1 MKLAGILTTM
11 LASVSVATP
20 VRVYHAEPYVTAT
33 NTEFGPL
40 IEGAAVDKSGS
51 FYAVN
56 FNDSKAATG
65 MVYPK
70 QGLLY
75 KDKLLDDSW
84 FNAIRFNIDKTG
96 VQEAYLGDVVNHRIV
111 RVRDPG
117 GSGKFVHS
125 ETFCHNTG
133 ILQPNDLA
141 IAHSTG
147 RLFLSGMRFA
157 SDSALGDGDL
167 WTCDMNGTATRLG
180 VFFRTN
186 GIEVSPDEKTLYLS
200 EAVNRK
206 DKVVSNVI
214 HAFDLDARQGTVTR
228 QRVFVD
234 FKQLDGSE
242 SNDVDGMRTDVLG
255 NLYVARWGA
264 GKIAKISPSG
274 KLLAYIA
281 LVSITEVT
289 NLEFAGP
296 KGTDLFAVGA
306 CKSDPSKGCV
316 DRFAGSVRGRA
327 FNSLQMGI

>member
-1 MKLAGILTTM
+1 MKLARVLATV
-11 LASVSVATP
+11 LASASLAASVH
-20 VRVYHAEPYVTAT
+20 VYHAEPYITAADSG
-33 NTEFGPL
+33 FGPL
-40 IEGAAVDKSGS
+40 IEGAAVDKSGG

-65 MVYPK
+65 MAFPG
-70 QGLLY
+70 QALFY
-75 KDKLLDDSW
+75 KDKILNDSW
-84 FNAIRFNIDKTG
+84 FNAIRFNIDSRG
-96 VQEAYLGDVVNHRIV
+96 VQEAYLGDVFNHRIV

-125 ETFCHNTG
+125 ETFCHNPE

-157 SDSALGDGDL
+157 SDSAVGDGDL
-167 WTCDMNGTATRLG
+167 WTCDSNGTATRLG
-180 VFFRTN
+180 VFYRTN
-186 GIEVSPDEKTLYLS
+186 GIEVSPDERTLYLS

-228 QRVFVD
+228 KRVFVD

-264 GKIAKISPSG
+264 GKIAKISPDG
-274 KLLAYIA
+274 KLLAYIVLA
-281 LVSITEVT
+281 SIAEVT

-296 KGTDLFAVGA
+296 KGTHLFAVGA
-306 CKSDPSKGCV
+306 CKSDPSRGCV
-316 DRFAGSVRGRA
+316 DRYSGSVRGRA
-327 FNSLQMGI
+327 FSSLQMGI